1 MSPPAELSIVVG
13 TYNRLD
19 QLRMCIESI
28 LRETRT
34 GFVLHVTDAG
44 STDGTVEFLR
54 ELASERIRPHLVG
67 RRLGQARAYNEIF
80 ALVDTPHVCWLSDDN
95 IVVDGGLDLGLEIL
109 RRDSRIGMVG
119 LKVRDIAGPF
129 AAAPYIGG
137 ISEFGILNVNQGMLP
152 TRVLRQVGG
161 FSEAFRDYG
170 IDPDLTAKVL
180 LSGWDVVYTKRVA
193 IHHQRN
199 WPSDTASAEW
209 RAMMARQAAYREM
222 YRAKYR
228 QTLAPSPTHLAK
240 RAAWKAIRSVF
251 GRRLDLD
258 SHEPVIGQLP
268 RDWNNI
274 LAGRFI
280 SLFDGIR
287 HRREPFHLRQHCPRR
302 VRPARLP
309 VEESAQPSSAASA

>member
-28 LRETRT
+28 LREMRAR
-34 GFVLHVTDAG
+34 FVLHVTDAG

-54 ELASERIRPHLVG
+54 ERASERVRPHLVG

-80 ALVDTPHVCWLSDDN
+80 AQIDTRYVCWLSDDN

-137 ISEFGILNVNQGMLP
+137 ISELGILNVNQGMLP

-180 LSGWDVVYTKRVA
+180 LSGWDVAYTKRVA

-199 WPSDTASAEW
+199 WPSDTASPEW
-209 RAMMARQAAYREM
+209 RAMMARQAAYREL

-228 QTLAPSPTHLAK
+228 QALAPSPAHLAR
-240 RAAWKAIRSVF
+240 RAAWKAIRSAS

-258 SHEPVIGQLP
+258 SCESVLGQLP
-268 RDWNNI
+268 RDWHNI

-287 HRREPFHLRQHCPRR
+287 HRREPFHLRQHCPKR
-302 VRPARLP
+302 VRPAALP
-309 VEESAQPSSAASA
+309 SEEGLQPSPAAST